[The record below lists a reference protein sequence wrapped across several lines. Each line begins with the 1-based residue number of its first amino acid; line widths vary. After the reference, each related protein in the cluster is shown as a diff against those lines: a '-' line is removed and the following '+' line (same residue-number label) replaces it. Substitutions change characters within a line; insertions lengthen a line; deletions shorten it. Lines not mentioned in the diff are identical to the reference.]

1 MTPPQPCRLMIV
13 AHAPLASA
21 LKAVAAHAF
30 ADEAAHMVAVDVAA
44 NESPEALHARL
55 NQHIA
60 AAAGD
65 VLILCDALGATPH
78 NVSSRLALPG
88 HVHVLTG
95 VNVPMLW
102 RALCY
107 AKDPLNLRTQ
117 RAWDGGMQGI
127 EASDPAATSK
137 P

>member
-1 MTPPQPCRLMIV
+1 MIV

-30 ADEAAHMVAVDVAA
+30 ADEAAQVLAVDVTAH
-44 NESPEALHARL
+44 ESPEALQARL
-55 NQHIA
+55 AQHIA
-60 AAAGD
+60 AAGGD
-65 VLILCDALGATPH
+65 MLILCDARGATPH
-78 NVSSRLALPG
+78 NVSSRLALQG

-107 AKDPLNLRTQ
+107 ANEPLEARTLC
-117 RAWDGGMQGI
+117 AWQGGMQGI
-127 EASDPAATSK
+127 EASDPVERSK